1 MMTNDDLSDRPE
13 AGLRSVETQGGDERI
28 SIHEV
33 IAEVIADAYRAGQ
46 EAMRER
52 CASRSELIERA
63 QALLEELRRGGAL
76 VRLQADL
83 AVAQGEAWQCQEC
96 FAVYHLSRNPIYGEY
111 PEEGDVFCSDE
122 CLRQNDARGDEAP
135 CGPGV
140 QP

>member
-52 CASRSELIERA
+52 CAARVDRAAEEACACDGTLCGPDDVAPHDADCLAWDLDDLA
-63 QALLEELRRGGAL
+63 QAIRALE
-76 VRLQADL
+76 VSHD
-83 AVAQGEAWQCQEC
+83 
-96 FAVYHLSRNPIYGEY
+96 
-111 PEEGDVFCSDE
+111 
-122 CLRQNDARGDEAP
+122 
-135 CGPGV
+135 
-140 QP
+140 